1 MKNEPEGCWN
11 IDNGRVSTR
20 SVILR
25 RKLLPV
31 LWWQHLFQSGEIF
44 ALRKVY
50 FKVNICL
57 FIPFL
62 FMFHHSEAPIL
73 LLGLHFYSFYIDKTG
88 NKKILFYVENV
99 LWQQLRL
106 KWFICSTLH
115 NICEKFTEKVKCN
128 IVLQMIHDLQFFN
141 RKAVF
146 HIHVF
151 NIKSTFSLGYV
162 MFILSDTK
170 YMNIAFIINWIICTI
185 QW

>member
-1 MKNEPEGCWN
+1 MKFLIILLLILWKTNRKDVEILIMAELAQGLWY
-11 IDNGRVSTR
+11 
-20 SVILR
+20 LR

-73 LLGLHFYSFYIDKTG
+73 LLGLHFYSFYIGKTG

-128 IVLQMIHDLQFFN
+128 IVLQKLWQPVGWQRFAENAIYPLKV
-141 RKAVF
+141 RKSSMKKRRNATC
-146 HIHVF
+146 
-151 NIKSTFSLGYV
+151 S
-162 MFILSDTK
+162 
-170 YMNIAFIINWIICTI
+170 A
-185 QW
+185 